1 MQLTVIEHAGRPVQ
15 RGATAIFQ
23 PPGGT
28 IGRNVDNHLVLPDET
43 RQISRLQALLQVDGT
58 RCVLKNLS
66 SVSVIEVN
74 STPLACAEER
84 PIEPG
89 DAIRVGT
96 YILRAVADRADRNEA
111 PQDVQEREEREGRE
125 KSDAQHHAR
134 DDFWQSL
141 ESRYGNGMS
150 AAKASGARGQPA
162 PSRPHASTAYNDL
175 RAVPADPLALFAP
188 STDGPQDAMLLGSQ
202 SGLPGAG
209 TSPLPPTTASGPRGQ
224 RFDAPYAAPDH
235 AEGWAQTIR
244 ARPVATA
251 ATIPTQTAGEARP
264 QKTATRETAVAKRT
278 DASAE
283 AMLAAFL
290 RGAGLDTASDRWTAE
305 QLHTAGQL
313 LTLFANGTVKL
324 LSSRSIL
331 KREVKAD
338 MTVLLD
344 RENNPLKLLPD
355 GGAVLRQMFG
365 LPFPGFMSPAGAVSD
380 AFDDLHAHQIAMV
393 AGMRAALTE
402 LLKRFAPERI
412 EQRTPL
418 ERLLDRY
425 VPAWRK
431 AQLWNAY
438 SKLHRDTLLAI
449 EDDFSAVFG
458 SAFLAAYD
466 AEVAQYRKSCRG

>member
-15 RGATAIFQ
+15 RGATAIFH

-43 RQISRLQALLQVDGT
+43 RQISRLQALLQIDGA

-84 PIEPG
+84 QIEPG
-89 DAIRVGT
+89 DAIRIGS
-96 YILRAVADRADRNEA
+96 YMLRAVDDRASSSDA
-111 PQDVQEREEREGRE
+111 PQDSQATTDHPVQ
-125 KSDAQHHAR
+125 

-141 ESRYGNGMS
+141 ESRFGNSNPG
-150 AAKASGARGQPA
+150 GRQPGSRERQA
-162 PSRPHASTAYNDL
+162 PSERHASTAYDDL
-175 RAVPADPLALFAP
+175 RHVPSDPLALF
-188 STDGPQDAMLLGSQ
+188 SSSIDGPQDGMLRGSQ
-202 SGLPGAG
+202 SSLPDSV
-209 TSPLPPTTASGPRGQ
+209 SPLPPAAVGKRDRP
-224 RFDAPYAAPDH
+224 FDAPYAAPDH
-235 AEGWAQTIR
+235 AADWAQTMR
-244 ARPVATA
+244 AQPLATA
-251 ATIPTQTAGEARP
+251 AAISAQALQPKHDLNEA
-264 QKTATRETAVAKRT
+264 AAAKRGNAT
-278 DASAE
+278 AE
-283 AMLAAFL
+283 PLLTAFL
-290 RGAGLDTASDRWTAE
+290 RGAGLDTASDQWTAE

-313 LTLFANGTVKL
+313 LALFANGTVKL

-365 LPFPGFMSPAGAVSD
+365 LPFPGFMSPEGAVSD

-402 LLKRFAPERI
+402 LLRRFAPERI
-412 EQRTPL
+412 EQRTPV

-431 AQLWNAY
+431 AKLWNAFA
-438 SKLHRDTLLAI
+438 KLHRDTLLAV

-466 AEVAQYRKSCRG
+466 TEVAQYRKHCRG

>member
-15 RGATAIFQ
+15 HGVTAIFH

-43 RQISRLQALLQVDGT
+43 RQISRLQALLQIDRA

-84 PIEPG
+84 AIEPG
-89 DAIRVGT
+89 DAIRIGS
-96 YILRAVADRADRNEA
+96 YMLRAVDDRASSSDA
-111 PQDVQEREEREGRE
+111 PQDSQATPDHPVQ
-125 KSDAQHHAR
+125 

-141 ESRYGNGMS
+141 ESRYGNGGNGI
-150 AAKASGARGQPA
+150 AAGHQSGVRERQA
-162 PSRPHASTAYNDL
+162 PSQPHASNFYDDL
-175 RAVPADPLALFAP
+175 RQVPADPLALF
-188 STDGPQDAMLLGSQ
+188 GPLADSPHDAMLRGSQ
-202 SGLPGAG
+202 SNLPESAAPLSPAASG
-209 TSPLPPTTASGPRGQ
+209 TSGR
-224 RFDAPYAAPDH
+224 RFDAPYAASDH
-235 AEGWAQTIR
+235 AGGWAQSMR

-251 ATIPTQTAGEARP
+251 AASPIQAADEAP
-264 QKTATRETAVAKRT
+264 LKGTGTHKMAATKRT
-278 DASAE
+278 DVSAE
-283 AMLAAFL
+283 ALLAAFL
-290 RGAGLDTASDRWTAE
+290 QGAGLDTASDQWTAE

-313 LTLFANGTVKL
+313 LALFANGTVKL

-355 GGAVLRQMFG
+355 GSAVLRQMFG
-365 LPFPGFMSPAGAVSD
+365 LPFPGFMSPKGAVSD

-402 LLKRFAPERI
+402 LLKRFAPERL
-412 EQRTPL
+412 EQRTPV
-418 ERLLDRY
+418 ERLLDRFI
-425 VPAWRK
+425 PAWRK

-438 SKLHRDTLLAI
+438 SKLHHDTLLAV

-466 AEVAQYRKSCRG
+466 AEVAQYRKSGRG